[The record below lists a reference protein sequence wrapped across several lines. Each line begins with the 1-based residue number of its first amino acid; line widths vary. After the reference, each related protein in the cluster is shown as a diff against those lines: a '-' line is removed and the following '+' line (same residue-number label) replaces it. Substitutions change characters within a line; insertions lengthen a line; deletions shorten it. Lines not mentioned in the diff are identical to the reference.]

1 MLLVFV
7 DKQGLDG
14 KVSRRGK
21 RFVPAKRDR
30 SILLVL
36 LLLLLLGEIEE
47 WRNSEVEGEKA
58 TFFDGRS
65 VTGC

>member
-1 MLLVFV
+1 ME
-7 DKQGLDG
+7 KCHG
-14 KVSRRGK
+14 GK

-36 LLLLLLGEIEE
+36 LLLLLGEIEE
-47 WRNSEVEGEKA
+47 WRNSEVKGEKA